1 MSDKLKE
8 FFDYMSSRNYHIGN
22 DIYAKYYELM
32 ASESEEDVDLYPVE
46 YLGRDY
52 DSKEYSVEVIRLKN
66 DDGGFYDGLLVSV
79 TRKSDNK
86 KEEVDND
93 IWLRNFLI
101 GKEEDPMDI
110 LDLHGRRF
118 LKSVIKD
125 LISIG
130 WLHNSFD

>member
-8 FFDYMSSRNYHIGN
+8 FFDYMSSRNHHIGN

-32 ASESEEDVDLYPVE
+32 ASESEEDVELYPVE

-52 DSKEYSVEVIRLKN
+52 DSKEYSVEVHRLKN
-66 DDGGFYDGLLVSV
+66 DDDGFYEGLIVTV
-79 TRKSDNK
+79 TRKSDMA

-93 IWLRNFLI
+93 IWLNKFLLD
-101 GKEEDPMDI
+101 KEDDPMET
-110 LDLHGRRF
+110 LNNNGRKF

-125 LISIG
+125 LIKDG
-130 WLHNSFD
+130 WLECRL